1 MPLIDN
7 PIIPQNLVWK
17 CKFCGKIFAFTD
29 KGETH
34 EKECELYRI
43 KPWWVKVLQVLWRG
57 IKRTISDIKEYRRI
71 ERGRAILSDN
81 IAKKDRRNGEI
92 NGGRKLVEENHND
105 RI

>member
-1 MPLIDN
+1 MPLEVYMPLIDN
-7 PIIPQNLVWK
+7 PIIPQ
-17 CKFCGKIFAFTD
+17 
-29 KGETH
+29 
-34 EKECELYRI
+34 R
-43 KPWWVKVLQVLWRG
+43 WVKVLQVLWRG

-81 IAKKDRRNGEI
+81 IAKKDRRNGEF